1 MSVNLCIIP
10 ARGGS
15 KRIPKKNSKVFFGKP
30 IIAYSIETALKSG
43 LFDEVM
49 VSTDSDEIALI
60 AGKYGAKTPFKR
72 SDKNADDYATT
83 MDVIQEVIATY
94 TDLNRHFNRVCCLYP
109 CAPFVTSVDLKKAYD
124 LMISENFDSVCTL
137 VEYGHPIQRAIQIVD
152 SGRIEMIQPENKNI
166 RSQDLTKSFHDGGQ
180 FYWFNSTKLIKKNT
194 VFTENTG
201 AIVIEANRIQD
212 IDTLVD
218 WKLAELK
225 YSLLQDETNV

>member
-1 MSVNLCIIP
+1 MANLCIIP

-15 KRIPKKNSKVFFGKP
+15 KRIPKKNSKDFFGKP
-30 IIAYSIETALKSG
+30 IIAYSIETALQSG

-49 VSTDSDEIALI
+49 VSTDSEEITQI
-60 AGKYGAKTPFKR
+60 AREYGAKTPFKR

-83 MDVIQEVIATY
+83 MDVIQEVISAY
-94 TDLNRHFNRVCCLYP
+94 EVQNKQFDCVCCFYP
-109 CAPFVTSVDLKKAYD
+109 CAPFVTAADLMKAFD
-124 LMISENFDSVCTL
+124 LMIAENFDSVCTV
-137 VEYGHPIQRAIQIVD
+137 VEYGHPIQRALQLVA
-152 SGRIEMIQPENKNI
+152 SARIEMIQPENKNT

-180 FYWFNSTKLIKKNT
+180 FYWFNGIELIKKNT

-225 YSLLQDETNV
+225 YSLLQDESNV